1 MGSINRY
8 GKKHQGH
15 YSPWLVLAIN
25 ILRSEAGH
33 NTVQD
38 YMCER
43 YGCYINFDQTN
54 ETFGV
59 VEMPRNLSNEI
70 GIIPAEHQPQK
81 TKTTRGRIMELASLP
96 VIKLPEAGY
105 STKQF
110 RYKFL
115 SNCQGTL
122 YAVTA
127 VHTKE
132 ENSLFST
139 LLETQGHEDTLIYQ
153 PFDSKKP
160 NFQLFAF
167 TWNSKY
173 CVLNSNI
180 YYKTPGHLQA
190 YYNVLEDRK
199 KYGNTVLKNIEI
211 SKAMR
216 ALAED
221 TSRSN
226 NRPIAVFPRPL
237 PPTQQHFLSS
247 TNIPPFPQFISIRP
261 VHHSRHT
268 SGSFSLPLPRIITTD
283 SLTIGKRK
291 RVCGVCGIDGCSGSS
306 KGSLCSNKCGK
317 CKHDSC
323 PGRHVKQPKTG
334 KRVFIQPLPCLNN

>member
-1 MGSINRY
+1 MGSLNRY

-25 ILRSEAGH
+25 VLRNDVGH
-33 NTVQD
+33 ATVQD

-43 YGCYINFDQTN
+43 YGCYLNFDQTR
-54 ETFGV
+54 ETYGV
-59 VEMPRNLSNEI
+59 VEIPRNLANEI
-70 GIIPAEHQPQK
+70 GITPATTQQPRLR
-81 TKTTRGRIMELASLP
+81 TTLNRIMELSSLP
-96 VIKLPEAGY
+96 VAKLFEAGY

-115 SNCQGTL
+115 SICQGTL
-122 YAVTA
+122 YAITA

-132 ENSLFST
+132 ETSLFENLLST
-139 LLETQGHEDTLIYQ
+139 HGQEDTLIFQ

-160 NFQLFAF
+160 NFNLFAYV
-167 TWNSKY
+167 WNSTY
-173 CVLNSNI
+173 CILNSNI

-199 KYGNTVLKNIEI
+199 KYGNTVLKNLEV
-211 SKAMR
+211 SKAVR

-221 TSRSN
+221 ASRF
-226 NRPIAVFPRPL
+226 NRPIPAL
-237 PPTQQHFLSS
+237 PQPTHPTLQHLPVS
-247 TNIPPFPQFISIRP
+247 TNIPVSPQLAIIRP
-261 VHHSRHT
+261 VHRPRQT
-268 SGSFSLPLPRIITTD
+268 STSLSLPLPRFAHSIIIN
-283 SLTIGKRK
+283 SGKRK
-291 RVCGVCGIDGCSGSS
+291 RVCNVCKMDDCSGSS

-317 CKHDSC
+317 CKQDTC

-334 KRVFIQPLPCLNN
+334 RRNFSQPLPCLNI